1 MNLFFKENGKITVG
15 WSETAAVDRSGTVHS
30 KGVEGEKEISQKH
43 ADAFSSMTNSMQWIL
58 DKDGQ
63 SQAAYAAGKVP
74 VNHQAVM
81 KECLGVAL
89 LCNRVMEICIF
100 SESTHPYTH

>member
-1 MNLFFKENGKITVG
+1 LNLEYKDGKTTVG
-15 WSETAAVDRSGTVHS
+15 WRESAAVDRSGTVQE
-30 KGVEGEKEISQKH
+30 KGVEGDVEISQKN
-43 ADAFSSMTNSMQWIL
+43 ANAFAKMTNSMQWVL
-58 DKDGQ
+58 DKDGA
-63 SQAAYAAGKVP
+63 SAAEYAAGRVP

>member
-1 MNLFFKENGKITVG
+1 MG
-15 WSETAAVDRSGTVHS
+15 WSESAAVDRSGSRHE
-30 KGVEGEKEISQKH
+30 KGVEGEKEIDKKH

-58 DKDGQ
+58 DKDTA
-63 SQAAYAAGKVP
+63 SAAEYAAGKVP
-74 VNHQAVM
+74 VNHQAVI

>member
-1 MNLFFKENGKITVG
+1 MG
-15 WSETAAVDRSGTVHS
+15 WRESAAVDRSGTRHE

-43 ADAFSSMTNSMQWIL
+43 ADAFSMMSNSMQWIL
-58 DKDGQ
+58 DKDGA
-63 SQAAYAAGKVP
+63 SAAEYAAGKVP

>member
-1 MNLFFKENGKITVG
+1 VG
-15 WSETAAVDRSGTVHS
+15 WRESAAVDRSGAKHE
-30 KGVEGEKEISQKH
+30 KGVEGETEISQKH
-43 ADAFSSMTNSMQWIL
+43 ADAFSMMSNSMQWIL
-58 DKDGQ
+58 DKDGA
-63 SQAAYAAGKVP
+63 SAAEYAAGKVP

>member
-1 MNLFFKENGKITVG
+1 MNLEYKDGKTTVG
-15 WSETAAVDRSGTVHS
+15 WRESAAVDRSGTVQE
-30 KGVEGEKEISQKH
+30 KGVEGEVEVSHKH
-43 ADAFSSMTNSMQWIL
+43 ANKFAMMASTMHFVL
-58 DKDGQ
+58 DKDAV
-63 SQAAYAAGKVP
+63 SAAEYAAGKVP
-74 VNHQAVM
+74 VNHQQVM